1 MFVHRYIIGCRWAIR
16 NRRGIRIGSSGGNR
30 GGKCTGAHYETAE
43 GKGVSFE
50 GIELSPDSLLY
61 KYVKNLDENINF
73 IEVRNKL

>member
-1 MFVHRYIIGCRWAIR
+1 MTYI
-16 NRRGIRIGSSGGNR
+16 
-30 GGKCTGAHYETAE
+30 AE

-61 KYVKNLDENINF
+61 KYVKNLDENISF